1 MPITRK
7 LLRREI
13 RYESAKEEET
23 NILHKLEYY
32 DKQLEFFSHLHNHQ
46 SWIQNTVA
54 HHLNLNSPNLCH
66 VSNIED
72 WLHGS
77 FNVCVPV
84 TIRPKGIRV
93 ILRLPLPYRVGEDF
107 MPGNGDEKVRCEAGS
122 YAWLQTNC
130 PDVPIPELYGFALST
145 GETFTC
151 VENLPPLCRWFHSVW
166 RLAYAWLGIP
176 IPSRYVPHRP
186 ARNEHAVTSSYLLL
200 EYIEPTTRRSM
211 LSNTWAD
218 ARSDS
223 KRRANLFHGLARI
236 LLRISQTPVPK
247 IGSFIIDPKGY
258 LVLANRPLSMEIQ
271 QLENEHIPTGIPRD
285 YTYST
290 VDSYVTDILDYHD
303 SRFRHQ
309 PNAINDL
316 GDCVF
321 QLASLAGMRTVSKS
335 IFQKGL
341 RRGPFVFSLTDL
353 HQSNIFVDTDWN
365 VTCLV
370 DLEWACALPVEMVRP
385 PYWLTNMGVDE
396 LVASEYD
403 PVRTEFMDA
412 LVAEEKAIAVTA
424 RHSNNSP
431 PLLSEIMQKAWAT
444 GTFWYTLALFS
455 PSGLF
460 MIFKQHVRPLFCKDQ
475 VEEFHTVMPFL
486 WDRDIG
492 RIAAEKLSDKKEYDR
507 QLQQAFEADPQA

>member
-1 MPITRK
+1 MPITRR

-23 NILHKLEYY
+23 NILHHLGYY
-32 DKQLEFFSHLHNHQ
+32 DKRTEFFSHLHNNQ
-46 SWIQNTVA
+46 GWIQNTVA
-54 HHLNLNSPNLCH
+54 HHLNLNTPDLCH
-66 VSNIED
+66 VSDIED
-72 WLHGS
+72 WLHRS

-84 TIRPKGIRV
+84 TIRPKGIKV

-107 MPGNGDEKVRCEAGS
+107 RPGNGDEKVRCEAGS
-122 YAWLQTNC
+122 YAWLQANC

-145 GETFTC
+145 
-151 VENLPPLCRWFHSVW
+151 V
-166 RLAYAWLGIP
+166 
-176 IPSRYVPHRP
+176 PSRYVPHRP

-200 EYIEPTTRRSM
+200 EYIEATTRGRM
-211 LSNTWAD
+211 LSDTWAD
-218 ARSDS
+218 ARIDI
-223 KRRANLFHGLARI
+223 KRRMNLFRGLARI
-236 LLRISQTPVPK
+236 LLRISQTPVPR

-290 VDSYVTDILDYHD
+290 VDSYVTDVLDCHD
-303 SRFRHQ
+303 NRFRHQ
-309 PNAINDL
+309 PNAVNDL

-353 HQSNIFVDTDWN
+353 HQSNIFVDADWN

-385 PYWLTNMGVDE
+385 PYCLTNVGVDE
-396 LVASEYD
+396 LAASEYD

-412 LVAEEKAIAVTA
+412 LAVEERAVAVTA
-424 RHSNNSP
+424 GHSNNSP
-431 PLLSEIMQKAWAT
+431 PLLSEIMQKSWAT
-444 GTFWYTLALFS
+444 GTFWYTLALSS
-455 PSGLF
+455 PSGFLI
-460 MIFKQHVRPLFCKDQ
+460 IFKQHVRPLFCKDQ
-475 VEEFHTVMPFL
+475 
-486 WDRDIG
+486 DRDIG
-492 RIAAEKLSDKKEYDR
+492 RIAAKKLSDKKEYDR
-507 QLQQAFEADPQA
+507 HLQQAFEAKFQT

>member
-1 MPITRK
+1 MLITRK

-13 RYESAKEEET
+13 RYESVKEEET
-23 NILHKLEYY
+23 NILHQLGYY
-32 DKQLEFFSHLHNHQ
+32 DKQFEFFSHLHNHQ
-46 SWIQNTVA
+46 GWIQNTVA
-54 HHLNLNSPNLCH
+54 HHLSLDSPDLGH
-66 VSNIED
+66 VSDIED
-72 WLHGS
+72 WLHES
-77 FNVCVPV
+77 FDVCVPV

-107 MPGNGDEKVRCEAGS
+107 MPGNGDEKVR
-122 YAWLQTNC
+122 Y
-130 PDVPIPELYGFALST
+130 VPIPALYGFALST

-151 VENLPPLCRWFHSVW
+151 DNLPLLYRWFHSFP
-166 RLAYAWLGIP
+166 RLACAWLGFP
-176 IPSRYVPHRP
+176 VPSRYVPHQP

-200 EYIEPTTRRSM
+200 EYIEPTTRGSI

-218 ARSDS
+218 AQNDS
-223 KRRANLFHGLARI
+223 KRRANIFHGLARI
-236 LLRISQTPVPK
+236 LLRSSQTPDPK

-258 LVLANRPLSMEIQ
+258 FTLANWPLSMEIQ
-271 QLENEHIPTGIPRD
+271 QLENEHIPTGTPRD

-290 VDSYVTDILDYHD
+290 VDSYVTDIFDCHD
-303 SRFRHQ
+303 CRFRHQ

-316 GDCVF
+316 GDCLF

-353 HQSNIFVDTDWN
+353 HQRNIFVDADWDA
-365 VTCLV
+365 TCLV
-370 DLEWACALPVEMVRP
+370 DLEWTCALPVEMVRP

-396 LVASEYD
+396 LVASESD
-403 PVRTEFMDA
+403 PVCTEFMDA

-424 RHSNNSP
+424 SHSNKSP

-460 MIFKQHVRPLFCKDQ
+460 MIFKQHVRPLFAKI
-475 VEEFHTVMPFL
+475 
-486 WDRDIG
+486 RDIG
-492 RIAAEKLSDKKEYDR
+492 RIAAEKLFDRKQYDR
-507 QLQQAFEADPQA
+507 